1 MLISLISAKG
11 SPGVTT
17 ATLALASRWPRPA
30 VVVDADPLCGDMLA
44 GVGAGRVPAT
54 ANLVELMVAARTVG
68 VVEALPGQL
77 VRLGGEHCPPVVPGL
92 GAPGQAAG
100 LGWEQLAA
108 GLASVPWADVIADCG
123 RYGTASTP
131 LAILTSSELVVL
143 LVGSSLPAVRVAQ
156 RSVPVIRDGLA
167 RAGGVADHLVSVVV
181 DPGRPYGQSEIG
193 EALGVPVVG
202 WLPSDPQA
210 ASVWSDG
217 VDPGRSFARSPL
229 QRAAGHLAEQLMNLV
244 TRRRAWIASSRSPDP
259 AAARAAGAPDR
270 GPVSDMG
277 WPAPVQVSATP
288 TNGYGPPRA
297 DPEGAL

>member
-17 ATLALASRWPRPA
+17 TTLALASRWPRPA
-30 VVVDADPLCGDMLA
+30 VVVDTDPLSGDMLA

-77 VRLGGEHCPPVVPGL
+77 VRLAGEHCPPVVPGL

-100 LGWEQLAA
+100 LAWEQLAA

-123 RYGTASTP
+123 RYGTAPTP
-131 LAILTSSELVVL
+131 LAMLSSSELVVL
-143 LVGSSLPAVRVAQ
+143 LVCSSLPSVRAAQ
-156 RSVPVIRDGLA
+156 RSVPVIRDDLA
-167 RAGGVADHLVSVVV
+167 RAGGGADHLVAVVV
-181 DPGRPYGQSEIG
+181 DPGRPYGQAEIA
-193 EALGVPVVG
+193 EALGVPVVA
-202 WLPSDPQA
+202 WLPSDPLA

-217 VDPGRSFARSPL
+217 IEPGRSFARSPL
-229 QRAAGHLAEQLMNLV
+229 QRAAVQLAQQLMNLI

-259 AAARAAGAPDR
+259 TSARAVGAPGR
-270 GPVSDMG
+270 GPVSDGG
-277 WPAPVQVSATP
+277 WPTPLQLSATP
-288 TNGYGPPRA
+288 TNGQGPSRA
-297 DPEGAL
+297 DREGAS